1 MKTHPS
7 TDVSSTD
14 VSSTDVSRDIFIV
27 TQTFPPH
34 IGGMESVMYALA
46 NGLAARG
53 YNMHVFG
60 DKPFDAA
67 SENFSFSHTDWFKP
81 WRAWRK
87 KLSLTAALRQQT
99 DPLII
104 CDSWKSVA
112 AVPDIERIGG
122 RLVVLAYGQEYLK
135 TGRHAERVSRALART
150 HILIANSKDTLE
162 RATPF
167 LPSAQ
172 VTRHVIAPTFAL
184 PADAPPITLTKNDNR
199 APLKLVSLCRLEAR
213 KGLAQTIKALAG
225 MKSELPDFTW
235 QIAGIGPEAENLHA
249 TIRACGLE
257 DQVFLSGHLD
267 VEDKVEFLSNA
278 DLFIMPSYQH
288 GNSLEGFGISY
299 IEAARFG
306 VPALAGNTGGAREA
320 VLHGET
326 GWCVD
331 TLNPDEL
338 AAALREAMTDTERR
352 EQLGRQAQERYLAE
366 FTGPDILDRFA
377 NLCGL
382 R

>member
-1 MKTHPS
+1 M
-7 TDVSSTD
+7 
-14 VSSTDVSRDIFIV
+14 
-27 TQTFPPH
+27 
-34 IGGMESVMYALA
+34 
-46 NGLAARG
+46 
-53 YNMHVFG
+53 
-60 DKPFDAA
+60 
-67 SENFSFSHTDWFKP
+67 
-81 WRAWRK
+81 
-87 KLSLTAALRQQT
+87 
-99 DPLII
+99 
-104 CDSWKSVA
+104 
-112 AVPDIERIGG
+112 
-122 RLVVLAYGQEYLK
+122 
-135 TGRHAERVSRALART
+135 
-150 HILIANSKDTLE
+150 
-162 RATPF
+162 
-167 LPSAQ
+167 
-172 VTRHVIAPTFAL
+172 
-184 PADAPPITLTKNDNR
+184 
-199 APLKLVSLCRLEAR
+199 
-213 KGLAQTIKALAG
+213 
-225 MKSELPDFTW
+225 
-235 QIAGIGPEAENLHA
+235 
-249 TIRACGLE
+249 
-257 DQVFLSGHLD
+257 
-267 VEDKVEFLSNA
+267 EDKVEFLSNA